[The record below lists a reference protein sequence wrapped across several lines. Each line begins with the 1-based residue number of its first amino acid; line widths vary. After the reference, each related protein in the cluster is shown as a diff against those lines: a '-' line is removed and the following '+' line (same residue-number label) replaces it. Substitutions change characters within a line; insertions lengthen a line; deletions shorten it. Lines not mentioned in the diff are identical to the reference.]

1 MPSKANDP
9 LERLVFVT
17 TEDGLELEGLLI
29 TPQPGRGSGPLVI
42 WVHGMHRRFS
52 QREFVEIGRHVARLG
67 LPFLAVNTRGHDL
80 GAWFRTPKG
89 FLLGGTAWEQFIDSP
104 FDIAAWTE
112 LARKE
117 GFKNYVLVGV
127 GYGAPKVVFYQVQR
141 QDRHTAGCVFA
152 SSGTIVRDKIT
163 DLAPAETTAL
173 AKRMIAE
180 GRGQE
185 LMAMGA
191 VKDSFGSTVSA
202 QVYADRAR
210 IHREFYGEAGDRPP
224 ALAQIRQPIFVLYGG
239 LAETRE
245 RPLQDFIER
254 IRRTA
259 VQSPEVKAKIIEGA
273 SNTFV
278 GFEAAAAR
286 EICGWISQ
294 TLSLP
299 KAV

>member
-1 MPSKANDP
+1 MLRKSDDLVENI
-9 LERLVFVT
+9 VFVT

-29 TPQPGRGSGPLVI
+29 RPQSVEKTDPLII

-52 QREFVEIGRHVARLG
+52 QREFVEIGRQLARLG
-67 LPFLAVNTRGHDL
+67 RPFLTVNTRGHDL
-80 GAWFRTPKG
+80 GAWFRTPSG
-89 FLLGGTAWEQFIDSP
+89 FVLGGTAWEQFIDSP

-117 GFKNYVLVGV
+117 GYKNYILVGA

-141 QDRHTAGCVFA
+141 QDRQLVGCVFA

-173 AKRMIAE
+173 AKSMIAE

-191 VKDSFGSTVSA
+191 VSDSFGSTVSA
-202 QVYADRAR
+202 QVYADRTR
-210 IHREFYGEAGDRPP
+210 IHREFYGEGSDRPP
-224 ALAQIRQPIFVLYGG
+224 ALAQIRQAIFVLYGSK
-239 LAETRE
+239 AERRD
-245 RPLQDFIER
+245 RPLPAFIET

-259 VQSPEVKAKIIEGA
+259 VQSPSVQAKIIDGA
-273 SNTFV
+273 TNTFL
-278 GFEAAAAR
+278 GYEAAVAR
-286 EICGWISQ
+286 EISGWIDQ
-294 TLSLP
+294 TLALQAS
-299 KAV
+299 A